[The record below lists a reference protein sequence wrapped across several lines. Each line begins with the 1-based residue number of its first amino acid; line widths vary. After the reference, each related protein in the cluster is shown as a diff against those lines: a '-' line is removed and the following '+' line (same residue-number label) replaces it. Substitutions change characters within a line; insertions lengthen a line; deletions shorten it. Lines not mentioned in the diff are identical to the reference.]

1 VTVLNLQQVGL
12 NDNFFELGGD
22 SILSIQVVSRAR
34 QAGIH
39 FSPRDLFQHQTVQ
52 SPGQRGHV
60 HEQVTAEQ
68 GLLTGPSGM
77 TPIQHWFFDSEIPAR
92 QHWNQALV
100 LAPARPWTRTCWNR
114 RCWPYWNTTTPCA

>member
-1 VTVLNLQQVGL
+1 MCSRSGC

-52 SPGQRGHV
+52 ALASV
-60 HEQVTAEQ
+60 ATCSTEQVTAEQ
-68 GLLTGPSGM
+68 GLLTGESAHDADP
-77 TPIQHWFFDSEIPAR
+77 
-92 QHWNQALV
+92 ALV
-100 LAPARPWTRTCWNR
+100 LRQ
-114 RCWPYWNTTTPCA
+114 